1 MDKGL
6 NAEHVLKIN
15 SMHICYYIIQIVFTL
30 VGSIGLFAFM
40 FFNNANLEEVLS
52 DGIVTYLIFKN
63 SFSLVALLLYNAI
76 VTIVSICILWL
87 ISKISKKGSVSIQFL
102 KKVSKYQMIYYLIL
116 VLFTI
121 LC

>member
-1 MDKGL
+1 
-6 NAEHVLKIN
+6 
-15 SMHICYYIIQIVFTL
+15 MHICYYIIQIVFTL

-87 ISKISKKGSVSIQFL
+87 ISKKGSVSIRII
-102 KKVSKYQMIYYLIL
+102 KKVFKYQMIYYLIL
-116 VLFTI
+116 VLFI
-121 LC
+121 NIVLIQSLNNI

>member
-40 FFNNANLEEVLS
+40 FFNNAKLLQKSEMRKDIVIELS
-52 DGIVTYLIFKN
+52 YKG
-63 SFSLVALLLYNAI
+63 FS
-76 VTIVSICILWL
+76 
-87 ISKISKKGSVSIQFL
+87 
-102 KKVSKYQMIYYLIL
+102 
-116 VLFTI
+116 
-121 LC
+121 

>member
-1 MDKGL
+1 
-6 NAEHVLKIN
+6 
-15 SMHICYYIIQIVFTL
+15 MHICYYIIQIVFTL

-87 ISKISKKGSVSIQFL
+87 ISKISKKGSVSIRIMNFASQNL
-102 KKVSKYQMIYYLIL
+102 QIH
-116 VLFTI
+116 
-121 LC
+121 LCNNNCY

>member
-1 MDKGL
+1 
-6 NAEHVLKIN
+6 
-15 SMHICYYIIQIVFTL
+15 MHICYYIIQIVFTL

-87 ISKISKKGSVSIQFL
+87 ISKISKKGSVSIPWL
-102 KKVSKYQMIYYLIL
+102 KKVFKYQMIYYLIL
-116 VLFTI
+116 VLFI
-121 LC
+121 NIVLIQSLNNI

>member
-1 MDKGL
+1 
-6 NAEHVLKIN
+6 
-15 SMHICYYIIQIVFTL
+15 MHICYYIIQIVFTL

-116 VLFTI
+116 VLFI
-121 LC
+121 NIVLIQSLNNI

>member
-1 MDKGL
+1 
-6 NAEHVLKIN
+6 
-15 SMHICYYIIQIVFTL
+15 MHICYYIIQIVFTL

-52 DGIVTYLIFKN
+52 DGIVPYLIFKN

-87 ISKISKKGSVSIQFL
+87 ISKISKKGSVSIRRL
-102 KKVSKYQMIYYLIL
+102 YLEPYN
-116 VLFTI
+116 
-121 LC
+121 

>member
-1 MDKGL
+1 
-6 NAEHVLKIN
+6 
-15 SMHICYYIIQIVFTL
+15 MHICYYIIQIVFTL

-87 ISKISKKGSVSIQFL
+87 ISKISKKGSVSIRIMNFRVFL
-102 KKVSKYQMIYYLIL
+102 QSNVSFFWTKREIA
-116 VLFTI
+116 
-121 LC
+121 LCSCSALQDVW

>member
-1 MDKGL
+1 
-6 NAEHVLKIN
+6 
-15 SMHICYYIIQIVFTL
+15 MHICYYIIQIVFTL

-52 DGIVTYLIFKN
+52 DGIVPYLIFKN

-87 ISKISKKGSVSIQFL
+87 ISKISKKGSVL
-102 KKVSKYQMIYYLIL
+102 KSATKPFNVLIACTCPL
-116 VLFTI
+116 L
-121 LC
+121 LN

>member
-1 MDKGL
+1 
-6 NAEHVLKIN
+6 
-15 SMHICYYIIQIVFTL
+15 MHICYYIIQIVFTL
-30 VGSIGLFAFM
+30 VGSLGLFAFM

-52 DGIVTYLIFKN
+52 DGIVPYLIFKN

-87 ISKISKKGSVSIQFL
+87 ISKISKKGSVSIRII

-116 VLFTI
+116 VLFI
-121 LC
+121 NIVLIQSLNNI